1 MRKILILGVILT
13 MSVVAIFVSEPHNV
27 FGDDHTPNPEKQIK
41 ELGIELQPLRPF
53 KANFVHY
60 VRTGNLVFLSG
71 HISIDAEGKLIKGKV
86 GKDLDVEEGKA
97 AARRCA
103 VALLSSLK
111 HAVGDLNNVNRIVK
125 VTGMVNASTDFTK
138 HSIVI
143 NGCSDLLV
151 SVFGKDKGKHARAA
165 VGMSSLPLG
174 VAVEIEM
181 IVEVK

>member
-1 MRKILILGVILT
+1 MKKILIFSVIL
-13 MSVVAIFVSEPHNV
+13 SVGVVVVLTNSQHKI
-27 FGDDHTPNPEKQIK
+27 FGDDHTLNPEQQIK
-41 ELGIELQPLRPF
+41 ELGIKLQPLRPF

-71 HISIDAEGKLIKGKV
+71 HISIDAAGKLITGKV
-86 GKDLDVEEGKA
+86 GKDLDVEQGKA

-103 VALLSSLK
+103 VSLLSSLK
-111 HAVGDLNNVNRIVK
+111 NAVGDLNNVNRIVK
-125 VTGMVNASTDFTK
+125 VTGMVNASSDFTK

-151 SVFGKDKGKHARAA
+151 DVFGKEKGKHARAA